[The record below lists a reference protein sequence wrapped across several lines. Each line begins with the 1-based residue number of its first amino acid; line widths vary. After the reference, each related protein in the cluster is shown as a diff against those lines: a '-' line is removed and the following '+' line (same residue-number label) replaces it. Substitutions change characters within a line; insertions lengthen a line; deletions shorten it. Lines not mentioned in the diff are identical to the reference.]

1 MAKQDEDK
9 MENKGFAERIGYGFG
24 RILRAYVKKEVSA
37 IDWLTARGA
46 HRSLTKVV
54 FWVVKLLVLGA
65 LLCFAL
71 WVALPYFV
79 LVVASALQRRGVIFP
94 ERGGGGDRWRHGAS
108 GYGDYSG
115 DHRVDAGRFDKDD

>member
-1 MAKQDEDK
+1 
-9 MENKGFAERIGYGFG
+9 MENKGFAERLGYGFG
-24 RILRAYVKKEVSA
+24 RFLRAYAKKEVSA
-37 IDWLTARGA
+37 IDGLTARGA
-46 HRSLTKVV
+46 PRSLTKVV
-54 FWVVKLLVLGA
+54 FWVVKLVVLGA

-94 ERGGGGDRWRHGAS
+94 ERSGGDGWRHGAS